1 MPRLLSLHTCSGD
14 TSSYYVLYKD
24 KSSGGEGVVS
34 TVIATDEKEGVP
46 DVDRRNPAASILA
59 QQVGTNHLGLC
70 APLLQAHWLPPVDTY
85 LRDEGRL
92 RAPGPRDW

>member
-1 MPRLLSLHTCSGD
+1 MQWRQ
-14 TSSYYVLYKD
+14 SSYYVLYKD
-24 KSSGGEGVVS
+24 KSSGGVVS

-70 APLLQAHWLPPVDTY
+70 APLLLAHWLPVDTY
-85 LRDEGRL
+85 FRDEGRL